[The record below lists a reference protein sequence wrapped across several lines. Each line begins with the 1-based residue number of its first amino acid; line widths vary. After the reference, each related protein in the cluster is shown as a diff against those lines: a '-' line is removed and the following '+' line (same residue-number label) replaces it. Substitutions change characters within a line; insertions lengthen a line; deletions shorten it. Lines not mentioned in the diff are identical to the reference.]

1 MEQKHRV
8 YLGVLEKGDLYLH
21 AVEFLLITLSLN
33 SLMFSEFH
41 AKFMTEF

>member
-1 MEQKHRV
+1 MKQWCHV
-8 YLGVLEKGDLYLH
+8 YLGVLEKGNLYLH

-41 AKFMTEF
+41 VKFMTEF